1 MLNSQFSI
9 PMLLSSPIQVDR
21 LTIPIRNLPDRLRGL
36 KIVQMSDFHYDGL
49 FLKEDLLNDAIV
61 AANQAQADLIV
72 LTGDFV
78 SRKTDWITALTAQ
91 LARLRS
97 RYGTF
102 GVLGNHDLIM
112 PHARRDIIAALQAV
126 DIPVLWNQVVYP
138 CGGEDFALVGLP
150 DFWSKEFNP
159 ASVFDTLDPAIPR
172 LVLSHNPDSAAVLKQ
187 WRVDLQLSGHTHG
200 GQLVL
205 PGIGNL
211 AAIAAKFGD
220 YLPASIQKNIPG
232 LRSAKRV
239 VKNWDWVQGR
249 HDVGT
254 NQLYVNR
261 GLASYPPGRL
271 FCPPEVTIITLES
284 QA

>member
-1 MLNSQFSI
+1 ML
-9 PMLLSSPIQVDR
+9 PPSPVQVDR
-21 LTIPIRNLPDRLRGL
+21 LTIPIRNLPDRLQGL

-49 FLKEDLLNDAIV
+49 FLSADLLNDAIV

-78 SRKTDWITALTAQ
+78 SRKTNWIIALAAQ

-102 GVLGNHDLIM
+102 AVLGNHDLLM
-112 PHARRDIIAALQAV
+112 PYARRDITAAFQAV

-138 CGGEDFALVGLP
+138 CGDGFALVGLP

-159 ASVFDTLDPAIPR
+159 GNVFALIDPAIPR

-220 YLPASIQKNIPG
+220 YLPAAVQKAIPG

-239 VKNWDWVQGR
+239 VQNWDWVQGR

-254 NQLYVNR
+254 NQLYINR

-271 FCPPEVTIITLES
+271 FCSPEVTIITLES
-284 QA
+284 HTHKSDHG

>member
-1 MLNSQFSI
+1 ML
-9 PMLLSSPIQVDR
+9 PPSPIQVDR

-78 SRKTDWITALTAQ
+78 SRKTDWIAALAAQ

-102 GVLGNHDLIM
+102 AVLGNHDLIM
-112 PHARRDIIAALQAV
+112 PYARRDIIAALHAV
-126 DIPVLWNQVVYP
+126 DIPVLWNEVVYP
-138 CGGEDFALVGLP
+138 CGNGFALVGLP

-159 ASVFDTLDPAIPR
+159 ERVFAQIDPAIPR
-172 LVLSHNPDSAAVLKQ
+172 LVLSHNPDSAATLKR

-211 AAIAAKFGD
+211 TAIAAKFGD
-220 YLPASIQKNIPG
+220 YLPAAVQQAIPG
-232 LRSAKRV
+232 MRSAKRV

-249 HDVGT
+249 HDVGH

-284 QA
+284 PP

>member
-1 MLNSQFSI
+1 
-9 PMLLSSPIQVDR
+9 MLLSSSVQVDR
-21 LTIPIRNLPDRLRGL
+21 LTISIRNLPDRLRGL
-36 KIVQMSDFHYDGL
+36 TIVQMSDFHYDGL

-78 SRKTDWITALTAQ
+78 SRKTDWITALATQ
-91 LARLRS
+91 LGRLRS

-112 PHARRDIIAALQAV
+112 PHARRDIIAALAAV
-126 DIPVLWNQVVYP
+126 DIPILWNQVVYP
-138 CGGEDFALVGLP
+138 CGDDFALVGLP

-159 ASVFDTLDPAIPR
+159 GSVFGSIDPAIPR

-220 YLPASIQKNIPG
+220 YLPDSIQTAIPG
-232 LRSAKRV
+232 LRSARRV
-239 VKNWDWVQGR
+239 VQNWDWVQGR

-284 QA
+284 HTHKSDHE